1 MANADTPRPS
11 DDLETAERKSRSV
24 DARVPDRDGPDVIPA
39 VELPGAFAANLPQQG
54 LGASGPLGGGAL
66 GPGEAALDRERKAQE
81 TPIRHG

>member
-1 MANADTPRPS
+1 MANTDTPRPS

-24 DARVPDRDGPDVIPA
+24 DTRVPERDGPDVVPE
-39 VELPGAFAANLPQQG
+39 VQLPGAFAANVPQQG
-54 LGASGPLGGGAL
+54 LGAAGPLDGGDL